1 MAKDKIKSLG
11 KNFGEMIVKGKTRRF
26 RGNDSSF
33 DSFDLTSFLDE
44 RAIKKK
50 EKRVSDWRFAF
61 FYFVLILSFI
71 VIFGRLFVLQV
82 IEGKVNLLR
91 SENNRIQIQPIHA
104 PRGVIFDQKGEI
116 LARNTAGFRLI
127 LGNDVKIVDRDTAL
141 DLESKGLVSEGLE
154 EKELGRLEIDSIRQY
169 PANEASA
176 HLLGY
181 ISQISADEYKGK
193 YSNYEIGDRVG
204 RVGIEETYEN
214 YLKGKDGGRL
224 VEVDAKGKEIRLLGE
239 KEPKAGNNLYTSI
252 DLGLQNKMYEALTN
266 QVAKTGSVGGVAIA
280 QNPQTGEILGLVS
293 YPSYDANKIVI
304 GLKTDEFSKLVSDTS
319 QPMFNRALSGTY
331 PPGSIFKI
339 ATSLSGLE
347 SKKIDKDTQIEDTGE
362 IFLGEYRFS
371 NWYFNQYGKK
381 EGMLN
386 IVTAIK
392 RSNDVFFYR
401 LGQLVGEKI
410 LGDWAKKLG
419 LGEKLGID
427 MPGEAS
433 GLVPT
438 EEWKKKVKGEIWMP
452 GDTLHMAIGQGD
464 VLATPLQILNMTSF
478 VANNGTLFKPRIVE
492 KIEDQNGKVIK
503 NFNDEV
509 LAKNLVEKKNL
520 DLVRE
525 GMKEACAEG
534 GTGWTFFDFSKKHP
548 GIDVACKT
556 GTAEAGANP
565 HAWFTVFAPFDKPKI
580 ALTVLVENSG
590 EGSSISGPVAR
601 EILDWYFTSQK

>member
-169 PANEASA
+169 PVNEASA

-280 QNPQTGEILGLVS
+280 QDPQTGKILGLVS
-293 YPSYDANKIVI
+293 YPSYDANKIVT

-438 EEWKKKVKGEIWMP
+438 EEWKKKVKGDVWMP

-464 VLATPLQILNMTSF
+464 VLTTPLQILNMTSF
-478 VANNGTLFKPRIVE
+478 VANNGTLFKPKIAE

-534 GTGWTFFDFSKKHP
+534 GTGWTFFDFSQKHP
-548 GIDVACKT
+548 GVDVACKT

>member
-280 QNPQTGEILGLVS
+280 QDPQTGKILGLVS
-293 YPSYDANKIVI
+293 YPSYDANKIVT

>member
-1 MAKDKIKSLG
+1 MAKDKIKNLG
-11 KNFGEMIVKGKTRRF
+11 KNFGEMITKDKTRRF
-26 RGNDSSF
+26 QGKDSIF

-44 RAIKKK
+44 GAIKKK
-50 EKRVSDWRFAF
+50 EKRISDWRFAF
-61 FYFVLILSFI
+61 FYFILILSFI
-71 VIFGRLFVLQV
+71 VIFGRLFILQV
-82 IEGKVNLLR
+82 VEGKANLLR

-104 PRGVIFDQKGEI
+104 PRGVIFDQKEEI

-127 LGNDVKIVDRDTAL
+127 HGNDVKMIDRDTAL
-141 DLESKGLVSEGLE
+141 DLESKGLVSEGLQ
-154 EKELGRLEIDSIRQY
+154 EKELGRLEIDSVRQY

-181 ISQISADEYKGK
+181 ISQISAEEYKGK
-193 YSNYEIGDRVG
+193 YSNYEISDQVG

-214 YLKGKDGGRL
+214 YLKGTDGGRL
-224 VEVDAKGKEIRLLGE
+224 IEVDAKGKEIRLLGE
-239 KEPKAGNNLYTSI
+239 KEPMAGNNLYTSI
-252 DLGLQNKMYEALTN
+252 DLGLQKKMYDALSA
-266 QVAKTGSVGGVAIA
+266 QVVKTGSVGGVAIA
-280 QNPQTGEILGLVS
+280 QNPQNGQILGLVS
-293 YPSYDANKIVI
+293 YPSYDANKIVS
-304 GLKTDEFSKLVSDTS
+304 GLKTDEFAKLVSDTNK
-319 QPMFNRALSGTY
+319 PLFNRALSGTY

-339 ATSLSGLE
+339 VTSVSGLE
-347 SKKIDKDTQIEDTGE
+347 SKKIDKDTQLEDTGE
-362 IFLGEYRFS
+362 IFLGDYRFT
-371 NWYFNQYGKK
+371 NWYFTEYGKK
-381 EGMLN
+381 EGFLN

-401 LGQLVGEKI
+401 VGQLVGEKI

-419 LGEKLGID
+419 LGRKLGID
-427 MPGEAS
+427 MPNESS

-438 EEWKKKVKGEIWMP
+438 DDWKKEVKGEIWMP

-464 VLATPLQILNMTSF
+464 VLTTPLQILNLTSF
-478 VANNGTLFKPRIVE
+478 VANGGTLFNPRIVE
-492 KIEDQNGKVIK
+492 KVEDQNGKVVK

-565 HAWFTVFAPFDKPKI
+565 HAWFTIFAPFDKPTI
-580 ALTVLVENSG
+580 ALTILVENSG

-601 EILDWYFTSQK
+601 DILDWYFTSQK